1 MEAASSAIKHQAIA
15 RSFSLQHRKPPWA
28 KQNKPK
34 RSNLFSDPSFPS
46 KYYQVTYTCP
56 TYQNLTYPKSTTIRH
71 INVSKRLILETCPFQ
86 QWYAFL
92 SPPPPPPPPCP
103 FLSLFRR
110 LVYTRC
116 ENFRL
121 YIPNLSLFSLWKK
134 DQRKQNH
141 SLPSPIPLH
150 RSFSFPPPKLKKKK
164 KNIIHLVIV
173 HLSQE
178 GSLCSV
184 FPSLRQKTN

>member
-92 SPPPPPPPPCP
+92 SPPLPLPLVP
-103 FLSLFRR
+103 FCLYFGVSFIHAVKILGYTYQIYPFAPFEKKIKGNKIIPSPLLSLFIVPFHF
-110 LVYTRC
+110 L
-116 ENFRL
+116 L
-121 YIPNLSLFSLWKK
+121 PN
-134 DQRKQNH
+134 
-141 SLPSPIPLH
+141 
-150 RSFSFPPPKLKKKK
+150 
-164 KNIIHLVIV
+164 
-173 HLSQE
+173 
-178 GSLCSV
+178 
-184 FPSLRQKTN
+184 